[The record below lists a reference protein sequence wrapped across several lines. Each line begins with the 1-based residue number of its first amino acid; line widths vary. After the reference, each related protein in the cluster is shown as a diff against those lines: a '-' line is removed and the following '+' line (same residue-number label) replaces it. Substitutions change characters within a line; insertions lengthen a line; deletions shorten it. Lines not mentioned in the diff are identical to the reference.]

1 MPEKTDLNISPYYD
15 DYSEDKNFHKVLY
28 RAGRP
33 IQARELTQSQ
43 SILQNQIER
52 FGDHMFEEGSIVQG
66 AQTDVDMEMYYVKV
80 KSANP
85 NDSGTATSETYRTSF
100 HGKLVIGQTSGV
112 VAKVLSSSAETST
125 DKMTLFVKYMRQGT
139 DSANSFKFTANEEL
153 RECQVDSGGTYSEV
167 SNNNEFQVETTA
179 NAPCGI
185 GSMSKISEGIIYLRG
200 FFVKVDAQELILEK
214 YSFKPSYRIGLTIT
228 ESMVDSSSDT
238 SLQDN

>member
-85 NDSGTATSETYRTSF
+85 NA
-100 HGKLVIGQTSGV
+100 
-112 VAKVLSSSAETST
+112 
-125 DKMTLFVKYMRQGT
+125 
-139 DSANSFKFTANEEL
+139 
-153 RECQVDSGGTYSEV
+153 
-167 SNNNEFQVETTA
+167 
-179 NAPCGI
+179 
-185 GSMSKISEGIIYLRG
+185 
-200 FFVKVDAQELILEK
+200 
-214 YSFKPSYRIGLTIT
+214 
-228 ESMVDSSSDT
+228 
-238 SLQDN
+238 